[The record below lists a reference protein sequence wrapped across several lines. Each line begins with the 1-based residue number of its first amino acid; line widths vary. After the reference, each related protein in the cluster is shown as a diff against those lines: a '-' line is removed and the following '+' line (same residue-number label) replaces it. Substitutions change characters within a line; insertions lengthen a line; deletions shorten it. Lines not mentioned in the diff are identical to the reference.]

1 MKENTASDILRV
13 IFTVILV
20 PVLFLLTAAAILEM
34 TALNPVYWKKT
45 IFGKEGREFI
55 VDSFMEEGP
64 TDYGLIEELELDD
77 NYTEDM
83 FSDFMDIMIDEAFEV
98 VIDEDTE
105 VDRDRF
111 DDFLDKYDYDEILED
126 KGMSRSEISDRKD
139 EIYDL
144 FNEQLE
150 ELHDDLN
157 EDGTL
162 KELNRISEKLNRTV
176 ICTAI
181 IAVILMVPLM
191 IIHKNKWRPV
201 RNFGIALWVSQLGTC
216 LIWLLLFIA
225 TAAAYE
231 EKFVERSS
239 ESDAVIGHLVK
250 NMVGGITLFY
260 FALLILGFVIMG
272 VAIKMIGITNDKII
286 DSEDGAGSYDNE
298 DGMGYS
304 DHNDPFFSPVN
315 ME

>member
-45 IFGKEGREFI
+45 IFGREAREFI

-64 TDYGLIEELELDD
+64 TNNEFLEELELDD
-77 NYTEDM
+77 NYTKDM

-105 VDRDRF
+105 CDRDRF

-126 KGMSRSEISDRKD
+126 KGMSGSEISDKKD

-150 ELHDDLN
+150 ELHDDIN
-157 EDGTL
+157 KDGTL
-162 KELNRISEKLNRTV
+162 KELNRIREKLNRTV

-181 IAVILMVPLM
+181 ITVILMVPLM

-216 LIWLLLFIA
+216 LIWLLFFIA
-225 TAAAYE
+225 TAAALE
-231 EKFVERSS
+231 QKVAESSS
-239 ESDAVIGHLVK
+239 ESDAVIGHLIK
-250 NMVGGITLFY
+250 NMVGGVTLLY
-260 FALLILGFVIMG
+260 LALLILGFVIMG

-286 DSEDGAGSYDNE
+286 DSEDGAGYGD
-298 DGMGYS
+298 Y
-304 DHNDPFFSPVN
+304 NDPSFSPVN

>member
-1 MKENTASDILRV
+1 MKK
-13 IFTVILV
+13 F
-20 PVLFLLTAAAILEM
+20 LTAGLTIVLAAALM
-34 TALNPVYWKKT
+34 TGCNTSKKA
-45 IFGKEGREFI
+45 
-55 VDSFMEEGP
+55 EEQ
-64 TDYGLIEELELDD
+64 TTAVKAETENITVDYG
-77 NYTEDM
+77 
-83 FSDFMDIMIDEAFEV
+83 
-98 VIDEDTE
+98 
-105 VDRDRF
+105 
-111 DDFLDKYDYDEILED
+111 
-126 KGMSRSEISDRKD
+126 KG
-139 EIYDL
+139 
-144 FNEQLE
+144 
-150 ELHDDLN
+150 LN

-162 KELNRISEKLNRTV
+162 KEINRISEKLNRTV

-298 DGMGYS
+298 DGMGYR
-304 DHNDPFFSPVN
+304 DYNDPSFSPVN